1 MGLIVKFLEL
11 GRQATL
17 IIHVSERL
25 IFKGTDA
32 LAARDDNE
40 YARLATIW
48 LLEVVKPAQWRSEN
62 LNSG

>member
-48 LLEVVKPAQWRSEN
+48 LLEVVKPAQ
-62 LNSG
+62 